1 MWTCVIK
8 LDSGAK
14 RSGFCLDK
22 RSGYPKRIPGSV
34 LTALQLKTG
43 ERDQAL
49 SGNFDLIHCFLI
61 VILPVVATNDAV
73 ATSKHEDILKVRRE
87 IMGDAP
93 MSRLTIMTRL
103 AWLLLIGVIWITPA
117 IAVAGPAEEA
127 NAVVDRFS
135 AAYNSNDPEEVV
147 KLYTPDA
154 ILLGTVSPVISV
166 GTEAIRKYFS
176 MIKGSGNKNAIQE
189 RHTIVLSDNAVVV
202 TGFYE
207 FTRMQDGKPVPGP
220 SRFTMLITKSSGE
233 WHIAHHHSSPHVSPK
248 N

>member
-1 MWTCVIK
+1 M
-8 LDSGAK
+8 GAVRIPRRENMK
-14 RSGFCLDK
+14 RSARFVFIAL
-22 RSGYPKRIPGSV
+22 V
-34 LTALQLKTG
+34 L
-43 ERDQAL
+43 
-49 SGNFDLIHCFLI
+49 
-61 VILPVVATNDAV
+61 
-73 ATSKHEDILKVRRE
+73 
-87 IMGDAP
+87 
-93 MSRLTIMTRL
+93 MS
-103 AWLLLIGVIWITPA
+103 PA
-117 IAVAGPAEEA
+117 MAAAGPAEEA

-135 AAYNSNDPEEVV
+135 AAYTSNDPEAVV

-189 RHTIVLSDNAVVV
+189 RHTIVLGDNAVVV

-220 SRFTMLITKSSGE
+220 SRFTMLITKSGNE
-233 WHIAHHHSSPHVSPK
+233 WRIAHHHSSPHVQPK